1 MTSTHILVALAIIT
15 GACSKNTAATTA
27 PPVSDPVQMTERSE
41 SHEPSHTRSILAAYE
56 RARALL
62 AADELNGVADAAR
75 EIEASSKIGAHA
87 STPHFAA
94 IAESA
99 AKLAAASDLKVARE
113 SFGEVSRHVIALLA
127 SDKALARGQHVF
139 ECPMVSGY
147 KKWVQPS
154 ANLQNPYMG
163 KRMLACGGESTW
175 Q

>member
-1 MTSTHILVALAIIT
+1 MTSTNILVALAIIT
-15 GACSKNTAATTA
+15 GACSKNTATTTA
-27 PPVSDPVQMTERSE
+27 PPVSDPVPMTERSE
-41 SHEPSHTRSILAAYE
+41 SHGPAGAILAAYE

-75 EIEASSKIGAHA
+75 EIEASAKTGAQP
-87 STPHFAA
+87 SPPHFAA
-94 IAESA
+94 IAEGA
-99 AKLAAASDLKVARE
+99 EKLATASDLKAARDA
-113 SFGEVSRHVIALLA
+113 FGEVSRHVIALLA

-139 ECPMVSGY
+139 ECPMVRGY

-154 ANLQNPYMG
+154 ADLQNPYMG